1 MLSTSTTSPASKS
14 SSRLHGAT
22 RHQIWACAALVD
34 RTVPTRRPQ
43 TPDGLFGQGDEQV
56 LVLVLVQVQV
66 QVLVLAIR
74 LSRSYPANFIRRR

>member
-43 TPDGLFGQGDEQV
+43 TPDGLFGQGDELV
-56 LVLVLVQVQV
+56 LVLVL
-66 QVLVLAIR
+66 VLVLAIR

>member
-1 MLSTSTTSPASKS
+1 SKS

-43 TPDGLFGQGDEQV
+43 TPDGLFGQGDELVQV
-56 LVLVLVQVQV
+56 LVLVQVQVQVQV